1 MILLIHVAVS
11 EEYAEAVKATLESCC
26 EKTGDIL
33 IGQRVY
39 DEVGEVLFVVRLM
52 HNYFLTEH
60 TTVLNQALQQNNILS
75 FQSELTH
82 LISIECTSMYP
93 ISEKMQGFP
102 LQANE
107 SWFPS
112 STSSQKAYL
121 CVRKPTLNP
130 LQRMWLEL
138 RNLTYTGL
146 ELEQMLNFS
155 NY

>member
-33 IGQRVY
+33 IGQRTY

-82 LISIECTSMYP
+82 LISIECNSLYP
-93 ISEKMQGFP
+93 ICEKMQGFP
-102 LQANE
+102 LQPNE

-112 STSSQKAYL
+112 STNSQKAYL
-121 CVRKPTLNP
+121 CARKPALNP

-146 ELEQMLNFS
+146 ELEQMLNLS

>member
-11 EEYAEAVKATLESCC
+11 EDYAEAVKATLESCC

-33 IGQRVY
+33 IGQRRY
-39 DEVGEVLFVVRLM
+39 EEVGEVLFVVRLM

-60 TTVLNQALQQNNILS
+60 TTVLNQALQQNTILS

-82 LISIECTSMYP
+82 LIVVECNILHP
-93 ISEKMQGFP
+93 ICEKMQGFP

-112 STSSQKAYL
+112 SDSAQKAYL

-138 RNLTYTGL
+138 HNLSYSGV
-146 ELEQMLNFS
+146 ELEQVLNLS